1 MFTEAQNF
9 SLVQTELDEVFRQ
22 NYEATLPP
30 SYATAM
36 TAEIFK
42 VTDTT
47 HAAYIG
53 TIHKGPGLFSKIGE
67 VQAVPSYV
75 AKVANKWTVTIADF
89 AEGIEV
95 SKNLFD
101 DDIHG
106 EWQAQVADL
115 AIMARRTQD
124 ANAFKIFRGAFTTTL
139 TADGSAFIGSH
150 TLIGGGTTNNEIVTA
165 DVSGASST
173 ALTTAAFNVAMRRL
187 AEMKSQSGVPL
198 QCVGNVLLVPPALY
212 QVARQIAA
220 SALVPENG
228 NNAVN
233 VFSMDYSV
241 KVYQSVWLGTAGSD
255 ATTTGSDTAWFLM
268 DSARHA
274 VRRFV
279 RQGVQTAL
287 RDWTMSNNRT
297 YYYQANFREEVFVPD
312 YIGVVGAKG
321 TTA

>member
-36 TAEIFK
+36 TSEIFK

-53 TIHKGPGLFSKIGE
+53 TIHKGPGLFSKISE

-101 DDIHG
+101 DDLHG
-106 EWQAQVADL
+106 EWQAQVSEL

-124 ANAFKIFRGAFTTTL
+124 FNAFKIFRGAFTTTL
-139 TADGSAFIGSH
+139 TADGSAFMGTH
-150 TLIGGGTTNNEIVTA
+150 TLIGGGTTSNRILAA
-165 DVSGASST
+165 DVGTATT
-173 ALTTAAFNVAMRRL
+173 ALTTSSFNIAMKRL
-187 AEMKSQSGVPL
+187 AEMKSQAGIPL
-198 QCVGNVLLVPPALY
+198 QCVGDTLLVPPALY
-212 QVARQIAA
+212 VTARQIAI
-220 SALVPENG
+220 SSLVPENG

-233 VFSMDYSV
+233 VFTVDYAV
-241 KVYQSVWLGTAGSD
+241 KVYQSVFLGTASPDGL
-255 ATTTGSDTAWFLM
+255 GSDTAWFLL
-268 DSARHA
+268 DSSRHA
-274 VRRFV
+274 IRRFV

-287 RDWTMSNNRT
+287 RPWEMSNNRT

-312 YIGVVGAKG
+312 YVGAVG
-321 TTA
+321 ATGDTA

>member
-22 NYEATLPP
+22 NYEASLPP

-53 TIHKGPGLFSKIGE
+53 TIHKGPGLYPKIGE
-67 VQAVPSYV
+67 VQTVPTYT

-89 AEGIEV
+89 SEGIEI
-95 SKNLFD
+95 SKDLFD
-101 DDIHG
+101 DDMHG
-106 EWQAQVADL
+106 EWQSQVMEL

-124 ANAFKIFRGAFTTTL
+124 FNAFKLFRGAFTTTL
-139 TADGSAFIGSH
+139 TADGSAWIGAH
-150 TLIGGGTTNNEIVTA
+150 TLIGGGTTNNEITA
-165 DVSGASST
+165 ANVGAATS
-173 ALTTAAFNVAMRRL
+173 ALTTSAFNVAMKRL
-187 AEMKSQSGVPL
+187 AEVKSQSGVPL
-198 QCVGNVLLVPPALY
+198 QCVGDCLVVPPALY
-212 QVARQIAA
+212 TVARQIAV

-233 VFSMDYSV
+233 VFSMDYAV
-241 KVYQSVWLGTAGSD
+241 RVYQSVWLGTASPDGL
-255 ATTTGSDTAWFLM
+255 GSDTAWFLL
-268 DSARHA
+268 DSKRHA

-279 RQGVQTAL
+279 RAGIVTNL
-287 RDWTMSNNRT
+287 RDWGFSNNRT
-297 YYYQANFREEVFVPD
+297 YFYQANFREEVFVPD
-312 YIGVVGAKG
+312 YVGSVGAKG

>member
-1 MFTEAQNF
+1 MFKQ
-9 SLVQTELDEVFRQ
+9 S
-22 NYEATLPP
+22 YEMTVPP

-36 TAEIFK
+36 TGEIFK

-67 VQAVPSYV
+67 VQSIPSYV

-89 AEGIEV
+89 AEGIDI

-106 EWQAQVADL
+106 EWENQVSDF

-124 ANAFKIFRGAFTTTL
+124 YNAFKIFRGAFTTTL

-150 TLIGGGTTNNEIVTA
+150 TLIGGGTTNNEVVTA
-165 DVSGASST
+165 DVSGASTT
-173 ALTTAAFNVAMRRL
+173 ALTTSSFNVAMQRL
-187 AEMKSQSGVPL
+187 ATMKSQAGVPL
-198 QCVGNVLLVPPALY
+198 QCVGDVLLVPPTLY
-212 QVARQIAA
+212 TTARQIAA

-233 VFSMDYSV
+233 VFSMDYAV
-241 KVYQSVWLGTAGSD
+241 KVFQSVWLGTASPDGL
-255 ATTTGSDTAWFLM
+255 GSDTAWFLL
-268 DSARHA
+268 DSARHV

-279 RQGVQTAL
+279 RQGIITSL

>member
-9 SLVQTELDEVFRQ
+9 SLVQTELDEVFKQ
-22 NYEATLPP
+22 SYEASMPP

-36 TAEIFK
+36 TAEVFK
-42 VTDTT
+42 PQDTN

-75 AKVANKWTVTIADF
+75 AKVANKWTVTISDF
-89 AEGIEV
+89 AEGIEI
-95 SKNLFD
+95 SKDLFD
-101 DDIHG
+101 DDIHN
-106 EWQAQVADL
+106 EWQNQVSDL

-124 ANAFKIFRGAFTTTL
+124 NNSFKIFRGAFTTTL
-139 TADGSAFIGSH
+139 CADAVAFISTAH
-150 TLIGGGTTNNEIVTA
+150 TLIGGGTTSNRVTA
-165 DVSGASST
+165 AAVGAATT
-173 ALTTAAFNVAMRRL
+173 ALTSSSLNIAMKLL

-198 QCVGNVLLVPPALY
+198 QCVGDILMVPPALY
-212 QVARQIAA
+212 VTARQVAI

-233 VFSMDYSV
+233 IFSNDYGI
-241 KVYQSVWLGTAGSD
+241 KVYQSVFMGSAAPD
-255 ATTTGSDTAWFLM
+255 GTGSDTAWFLL
-268 DSARHA
+268 DSKRHA
-274 VRRFV
+274 IRRFV

-287 RDWTMSNNRT
+287 RSWEMSNNRT

-312 YIGVVGAKG
+312 YVGAVG
-321 TTA
+321 ATGDTA

>member
-1 MFTEAQNF
+1 MFTETQNF

-22 NYEATLPP
+22 NYEASLPP

-36 TAEIFK
+36 TGEIFK

-106 EWQAQVADL
+106 EWQSQVADL

-124 ANAFKIFRGAFTTTL
+124 FNAFKIFRGAFSTTL
-139 TADGSAFIGSH
+139 TADGVSLVNAAH
-150 TLIGGGTTNNEIVTA
+150 VLIGGGTTSNQITA
-165 DVSGASST
+165 AVAGAATS
-173 ALTTAAFNVAMRRL
+173 ALTTSSFNSGMTLL
-187 AEMKSQSGVPL
+187 AQMKSQSNVPL
-198 QCVGNVLLVPPALY
+198 QCVGDTLLVPPALY
-212 QVARQIAA
+212 VTARQIAV

-233 VFSMDYSV
+233 VFSIDYSV
-241 KVYQSVWLGTAGSD
+241 KVYQSVYMGSASPD
-255 ATTTGSDTAWFLM
+255 GNGSDTAWFIL
-268 DSARHA
+268 DSKRHT

-279 RQGVQTAL
+279 RQGIQTAL
-287 RDWTMSNNRT
+287 RGWEMSNNRT
-297 YYYQANFREEVFVPD
+297 YYYQANFREEVFAPD
-312 YIGVVGAKG
+312 YIGLVGAKG
-321 TTA
+321 DTA

>member
-1 MFTEAQNF
+1 MNFTETQNF

-22 NYEATLPP
+22 NYDATLPP

-42 VTDTT
+42 VTNTT

-67 VQAVPSYV
+67 VQSIPSYI
-75 AKVANKWTVTIADF
+75 AKVANKWTVTISDF
-89 AEGIEV
+89 AEGIEI

-101 DDIHG
+101 DDMHG
-106 EWQAQVADL
+106 EWQAQVAEF

-124 ANAFKIFRGAFTTTL
+124 FNAFKLFRGAFTTTL

-150 TLIGGGTTNNEIVTA
+150 TLIGGGTTNNQIVAA
-165 DVSGASST
+165 DVGAATS
-173 ALTTAAFNVAMRRL
+173 ALTTSAFNIAMKRL
-187 AEMKSQSGVPL
+187 AEVKSQAGIPL
-198 QCVGNVLLVPPALY
+198 QCVGDCLLVPPALY
-212 QVARQIAA
+212 TTARQIAA
-220 SALVPENG
+220 SSLVPENG
-228 NNAVN
+228 NNAIN
-233 VFSMDYSV
+233 VFTVDYAV
-241 KVYQSVWLGTAGSD
+241 KVYQSVWLGTASPDGN
-255 ATTTGSDTAWFLM
+255 GSDTAWFLL

-279 RQGVQTAL
+279 RQGIITNL
-287 RDWTMSNNRT
+287 RDWGMSNNRT

-312 YIGVVGAKG
+312 YIGVVGALG

>member
-1 MFTEAQNF
+1 MFTEQQNF

-30 SYATAM
+30 QYATAM

-53 TIHKGPGLFSKIGE
+53 TIHKGPGLFTKIGE
-67 VQAVPSYV
+67 VSNVPSYI
-75 AKVANKWTVTIADF
+75 AKVGNKWTVTISDF
-89 AEGIEV
+89 AQGIEI
-95 SKNLFD
+95 SKDLFD

-106 EWQAQVADL
+106 EWQAQVAEL
-115 AIMARRTQD
+115 AVMARRTQD
-124 ANAFKIFRGAFTTTL
+124 YNAFGIFRGAFTTTL
-139 TADGSAFIGSH
+139 AADGAALIGAHTTLSGTTINNQILSADIGAASTVLTTSAFNIA
-150 TLIGGGTTNNEIVTA
+150 IK
-165 DVSGASST
+165 
-173 ALTTAAFNVAMRRL
+173 RL
-187 AEMKSQSGVPL
+187 AETKSQAGVPL
-198 QCVGNVLLVPPALY
+198 QCVGDVLLVPPALFAT
-212 QVARQIAA
+212 ARQIAI
-220 SALVPENG
+220 SALVPDNA

-241 KVYQSVWLGTAGSD
+241 KVFQSVFIGSGMG
-255 ATTTGSDTAWFLM
+255 GSDTAWFVM
-268 DSARHA
+268 DSQRHA

-287 RDWTMSNNRT
+287 RNWDMSNNRT
-297 YYYQANFREEVFVPD
+297 YYYQANFREEVFAPD
-312 YIGVVGAKG
+312 YIGLVGALG

>member
-1 MFTEAQNF
+1 MFTETQNF

-22 NYEATLPP
+22 NYEASLPP

-36 TAEIFK
+36 TGEIFK

-124 ANAFKIFRGAFTTTL
+124 FNAFKLFRGAFTTTL
-139 TADGSAFIGSH
+139 TADGVSFINAAH
-150 TLIGGGTTNNEIVTA
+150 TLIGGGTTSNRVTA
-165 DVSGASST
+165 ALAGTTTT
-173 ALTTAAFNVAMRRL
+173 ALTTGVFNTAMVLL
-187 AEMKSQSGVPL
+187 ANMKSQSNVPL
-198 QCVGNVLLVPPALY
+198 QCVGDTLLVPPPLF
-212 QVARQIAA
+212 VTARQIAV

-233 VFSMDYSV
+233 MFTMDYSI
-241 KVYQSVWLGTAGSD
+241 KVFQSVYLGTASPDGL
-255 ATTTGSDTAWFLM
+255 GSDTAWFVL
-268 DSARHA
+268 DSKRHA

-279 RQGVQTAL
+279 RQGVETAL

-297 YYYQANFREEVFVPD
+297 YYYQANFREEVYVPD
-312 YIGVVGAKG
+312 YIGVVGASG
-321 TTA
+321 DTV

>member
-67 VQAVPSYV
+67 TSNIPTFT
-75 AKVANKWTVTIADF
+75 AKVGNKWTVTIADF
-89 AEGIEV
+89 SEGIEI

-101 DDIHG
+101 DDLHG
-106 EWQAQVADL
+106 EWQSQVAEL

-124 ANAFKIFRGAFTTTL
+124 YNAFKIFRGAFTTTL
-139 TADGSAFIGSH
+139 SADGAA
-150 TLIGGGTTNNEIVTA
+150 LIGAHTTLSGIVTNNQILAA
-165 DVSGASST
+165 DVGAATS
-173 ALTTAAFNVAMRRL
+173 ALTTSAFNIAMKRL
-187 AEMKSQSGVPL
+187 AETKSQAGIPL
-198 QCVGNVLLVPPALY
+198 QCVGDVLLVPPALY
-212 QVARQIAA
+212 VGARQIAV

-233 VFSMDYSV
+233 VFTIDYGI
-241 KVYQSVWLGTAGSD
+241 KVYQSVWLGTASPDGL
-255 ATTTGSDTAWFLM
+255 GSDTAWFLM
-268 DSARHA
+268 DSKRHA

-279 RQGVQTAL
+279 RAGLITNL
-287 RDWTMSNNRT
+287 RDWGMSNNRT
-297 YYYQANFREEVFVPD
+297 YFYQANFREEVFAPD
-312 YIGVVGAKG
+312 YIGLVGALG
-321 TTA
+321 TSA

>member
-1 MFTEAQNF
+1 MFTEGQNF

-22 NYEATLPP
+22 NYEASLPP
-30 SYATAM
+30 SFATAM
-36 TAEIFK
+36 TGDIFK

-47 HAAYIG
+47 HASYIG

-89 AEGIEV
+89 AEGIDV

-101 DDIHG
+101 DDIHN

-124 ANAFKIFRGAFTTTL
+124 FNAFKLFRGGFGTTL
-139 TADGSAFIGSH
+139 TADGVAWFSTAH
-150 TLIGGGTTNNEIVTA
+150 TLIGGGTTSNRITA
-165 DVSGASST
+165 SVVGAATT
-173 ALTTAAFNVAMRRL
+173 ALTTTSFNVGMKLL
-187 AEMKSQSGVPL
+187 AEMKSQANVPL
-198 QCVGNVLLVPPALY
+198 QCVGDTLVVPPALY
-212 QVARQIAA
+212 VTARQIAV

-233 VFSMDYSV
+233 VFSMDYAV
-241 KVYQSVWLGTAGSD
+241 KVYQSVFLGTASPDGL
-255 ATTTGSDTAWFLM
+255 GSDTAWFLL
-268 DSARHA
+268 DSKRHA
-274 VRRFV
+274 IRRFV
-279 RQGVQTAL
+279 RQGVITAL

-312 YIGVVGAKG
+312 YVGSVGASG
-321 TTA
+321 DAT

>member
-1 MFTEAQNF
+1 
-9 SLVQTELDEVFRQ
+9 VFRQ

-67 VQAVPSYV
+67 VQSVPSYT
-75 AKVANKWTVTIADF
+75 AKVANKWTVTISDF
-89 AEGIEV
+89 AQGIEI

-101 DDIHG
+101 DDMHG
-106 EWQAQVADL
+106 EWQSQVAEL

-124 ANAFKIFRGAFTTTL
+124 YNAFKIFRNAFTTTL
-139 TADGSAFIGSH
+139 TADGAAFIGSH
-150 TLIGGGTTNNEIVTA
+150 TLIGGGTTNNQIVAA
-165 DVSGASST
+165 DVGASTT
-173 ALTTAAFNVAMRRL
+173 ALTTSAFNIAMKRL
-187 AEMKSQSGVPL
+187 AELKSQAGIPL
-198 QCVGNVLLVPPALY
+198 QCVGDCLLVPPALY
-212 QVARQIAA
+212 VTARQIAA

-233 VFSMDYSV
+233 VFSMDYAV
-241 KVYQSVWLGTAGSD
+241 KVYQSVWLGTASPDG
-255 ATTTGSDTAWFLM
+255 AGSDTAWFLL

-279 RQGVQTAL
+279 RQGVQTSL

-321 TTA
+321 DTT

>member
-1 MFTEAQNF
+1 MFTEQQNF

-53 TIHKGPGLFSKIGE
+53 TIHKGPGLFQKIGE
-67 VQAVPSYV
+67 VSNVPSYI
-75 AKVANKWTVTIADF
+75 AKVGNKWTVTISDF
-89 AEGIEV
+89 AQGIEI
-95 SKNLFD
+95 SKDLFD
-101 DDIHG
+101 DDIHA
-106 EWQAQVADL
+106 EWQSQVSEL

-124 ANAFKIFRGAFTTTL
+124 YNAFGIFRTAFTTTL
-139 TADGSAFIGSH
+139 AADGAALIGAHTTLSGTVINNQILAADIGAATTVLTTSAFNIA
-150 TLIGGGTTNNEIVTA
+150 VK
-165 DVSGASST
+165 
-173 ALTTAAFNVAMRRL
+173 RL
-187 AEMKSQSGVPL
+187 AETKSQAGVPL
-198 QCVGNVLLVPPALY
+198 QCVGDVILVPPALY
-212 QVARQIAA
+212 ATARQIAV
-220 SALVPENG
+220 SALVPDNA

-241 KVYQSVWLGTAGSD
+241 KVFQSVMIGAAMG
-255 ATTTGSDTAWFLM
+255 GSDTAWFVM
-268 DSARHA
+268 DSMRHA

-279 RQGVQTAL
+279 RQGVQTSL
-287 RDWTMSNNRT
+287 RNWDMSNNRT
-297 YYYQANFREEVFVPD
+297 YYYQANFREEVFAPD
-312 YIGVVGAKG
+312 YVGLVGALG

>member
-22 NYEATLPP
+22 NYEASLPP

-53 TIHKGPGLFSKIGE
+53 KVHKGPGLFSKIGE
-67 VQAVPSYV
+67 VQSVPSYV
-75 AKVANKWTVTIADF
+75 ASVANKWTVTISDF
-89 AEGIEV
+89 AEGIDV

-106 EWQAQVADL
+106 EWESQVSEL

-124 ANAFKIFRGAFTTTL
+124 FNAFKIFRGAFTTTL
-139 TADGSAFIGSH
+139 TADGVSFINAAH
-150 TLIGGGTTNNEIVTA
+150 VLIGGGTTSNQITA
-165 DVSGASST
+165 AVAGAATSV
-173 ALTTAAFNVAMRRL
+173 LTTSAFNQGMTLL
-187 AEMKSQSGVPL
+187 AQMKSQANVPL
-198 QCVGNVLLVPPALY
+198 QCVGDILLVPPALF
-212 QVARQIAA
+212 VTARQIAA

-228 NNAVN
+228 NNAIN
-233 VFSMDYSV
+233 VFTVDYAI
-241 KVYQSVWLGTAGSD
+241 KVYQSVFLGSASPDGL
-255 ATTTGSDTAWFLM
+255 GSDTAWFIL
-268 DSARHA
+268 DSKRHA

-279 RQGVQTAL
+279 RQGIETAL
-287 RDWTMSNNRT
+287 TPWQMSKNRT

-312 YIGVVGAKG
+312 YIGAVGALG
-321 TTA
+321 NAT

>member
-22 NYEATLPP
+22 NYEASLPP

-36 TAEIFK
+36 TADVFK
-42 VTDTT
+42 VTETT

-89 AEGIEV
+89 AEGIDV

-106 EWQAQVADL
+106 EWQSQVADL

-124 ANAFKIFRGAFTTTL
+124 FNAFKIFRGAFTTTL
-139 TADGSAFIGSH
+139 TADGVSFINTAH
-150 TLIGGGTTNNEIVTA
+150 TLIGGGTTSNRITA
-165 DVSGASST
+165 ASVGAATT
-173 ALTTAAFNVAMRRL
+173 ALTTSSFNTGMVLL
-187 AEMKSQSGVPL
+187 ASMKSQSNVPL
-198 QCVGNVLLVPPALY
+198 QCVGDTLVVPPALY
-212 QVARQIAA
+212 TTARQIAA

-241 KVYQSVWLGTAGSD
+241 KVYQSVFMGAASPDGL
-255 ATTTGSDTAWFLM
+255 GSDTAWFLL
-268 DSARHA
+268 DSKRHA
-274 VRRFV
+274 IRRFV
-279 RQGVQTAL
+279 RQGIVTAL
-287 RDWTMSNNRT
+287 RDWTASNNRT

-312 YIGVVGAKG
+312 YVGSVGASG
-321 TTA
+321 DAT

>member
-67 VQAVPSYV
+67 VQNVPTFV
-75 AKVANKWTVTIADF
+75 AKVGNKWTVTIADF
-89 AEGIEV
+89 SEGIEI

-101 DDIHG
+101 DDLHG
-106 EWQAQVADL
+106 EWQSQVAEL

-124 ANAFKIFRGAFTTTL
+124 FNAFKIFRGAFTTTL
-139 TADGSAFIGSH
+139 SADGSALVGAH
-150 TLIGGGTTNNEIVTA
+150 TTLSGGVTNNEITAA
-165 DVSGASST
+165 DVEAATS
-173 ALTTAAFNVAMRRL
+173 ALTTSAFNIAMKRL
-187 AEMKSQSGVPL
+187 AEVKSQAGIPL
-198 QCVGNVLLVPPALY
+198 QCVGDCLLVSPSLY
-212 QVARQIAA
+212 VTARQIAV
-220 SALVPENG
+220 SALVPETST
-228 NNAVN
+228 NAVN
-233 VFSMDYSV
+233 VFTVDYGI
-241 KVYQSVWLGTAGSD
+241 KVYQSVWLGTASPDGL
-255 ATTTGSDTAWFLM
+255 GSDTAWFLL
-268 DSARHA
+268 DSKRHA

-279 RQGVQTAL
+279 RAGLITNL
-287 RDWTMSNNRT
+287 RDWGMSNNRT
-297 YYYQANFREEVFVPD
+297 YFYQANFREEVYAPD
-312 YIGVVGAKG
+312 YIGLVGAKG
-321 TTA
+321 TA

>member
-22 NYEATLPP
+22 SYESSLPP

-36 TAEIFK
+36 TAAVFK

-75 AKVANKWTVTIADF
+75 AKVANKWTVTISDF

-106 EWQAQVADL
+106 EWQAQVAEF

-124 ANAFKIFRGAFTTTL
+124 FNAFKIFRGAFSTTL
-139 TADGSAFIGSH
+139 TADGVSLVNTAH
-150 TLIGGGTTNNEIVTA
+150 TLIGGGTTSNRVTA
-165 DVSGASST
+165 ASVGAATT
-173 ALTTAAFNVAMRRL
+173 ALTTSSFNIAMKLL
-187 AEMKSQSGVPL
+187 AEMKSQANVPL
-198 QCVGNVLLVPPALY
+198 QCVGDTLLVPPALY
-212 QVARQIAA
+212 ITGRQIAV

-241 KVYQSVWLGTAGSD
+241 KVYQSVFMGSASPD
-255 ATTTGSDTAWFLM
+255 GLGSDTAWFLL
-268 DSARHA
+268 DSSRHA
-274 VRRFV
+274 IRRFV
-279 RQGVQTAL
+279 RQGVQTSL

-297 YYYQANFREEVFVPD
+297 YYYQANFREEVFAPD
-312 YIGVVGAKG
+312 YAGCVGASG
-321 TTA
+321 DAT

>member
-9 SLVQTELDEVFRQ
+9 SLAQTELDEVFRQ
-22 NYEATLPP
+22 NYEASTPP

-36 TAEIFK
+36 TASIFK

-89 AEGIEV
+89 AEGIEI

-101 DDIHG
+101 DDLHA
-106 EWQAQVADL
+106 EWSAQVAEL

-124 ANAFKIFRGAFTTTL
+124 FNAFKIFRGAFSTTL
-139 TADGSAFIGSH
+139 TADGAVFIGAH
-150 TLIGGGTTNNEIVTA
+150 TLIGGGTQNNEVVTA
-165 DVSGASST
+165 DVAGAATTS
-173 ALTTAAFNVAMRRL
+173 LTTSSFNVAMVRL
-187 AEMKSQSGVPL
+187 AQMKSQSSVPL
-198 QCVGNVLLVPPALY
+198 QCVGDTLLVPPSIY
-212 QVARQIAA
+212 ITARQIAM

-233 VFSMDYSV
+233 VFSMDYAV
-241 KVYQSVWLGTAGSD
+241 KVYQSVFLGTASPDG
-255 ATTTGSDTAWFLM
+255 AGSDTAWFLL
-268 DSARHA
+268 DSGRHA
-274 VRRFV
+274 IRRFV
-279 RQGVQTAL
+279 RQGIVTSL
-287 RDWTMSNNRT
+287 RDWSLSNNRT
-297 YYYQANFREEVFVPD
+297 YYYQANFREEVYVPD
-312 YIGVVGAKG
+312 YVGVVGAKG

>member
-9 SLVQTELDEVFRQ
+9 SLVQTELDEVFVQ
-22 NYEATLPP
+22 SYDVTTPP

-42 VTDTT
+42 VTNTT

-67 VQAVPSYV
+67 VQNVPSYV
-75 AKVANKWTVTIADF
+75 AKVGNKWTVTISDF
-89 AEGIEV
+89 AEGIEI

-106 EWQAQVADL
+106 EWQNQVQEF

-124 ANAFKIFRGAFTTTL
+124 YNAFKLFRGAFTTTL
-139 TADGSAFIGSH
+139 TADGQAFISAGHVTLNGQTVSNLITAANIGAATSALSTSAFNI
-150 TLIGGGTTNNEIVTA
+150 
-165 DVSGASST
+165 
-173 ALTTAAFNVAMRRL
+173 AMKRL
-187 AEMKSQSGVPL
+187 AEVVSQAGVPM
-198 QCVGNVLLVPPALY
+198 QCVGDTLLVPPALY
-212 QVARQIAA
+212 TTARQIAA

-233 VFSMDYSV
+233 VFTMDYTV
-241 KVYQSVWLGTAGSD
+241 KVYQSVWIGTASPDGL
-255 ATTTGSDTAWFLM
+255 GSDTAWFLM
-268 DSARHA
+268 DSKRHA
-274 VRRFV
+274 IRRFV

-287 RDWTMSNNRT
+287 RPWEMSNNRT
-297 YYYQANFREEVFVPD
+297 YFYQANFREEVYVPD
-312 YIGVVGAKG
+312 YIGVVGATG
-321 TTA
+321 L

>member
-1 MFTEAQNF
+1 MFTETQNF
-9 SLVQTELDEVFRQ
+9 SLVQTELDTIFVQ
-22 NYEATLPP
+22 SYEETVPP

-36 TAEIFK
+36 TGEIFR
-42 VTDTT
+42 VVDTT

-67 VQAVPSYV
+67 VQAVPSYS

-89 AEGIEV
+89 AEGIDI

-106 EWQAQVADL
+106 EYENQVREF

-124 ANAFKIFRGAFTTTL
+124 FNAFKIFRGAFTTTL
-139 TADGSAFIGSH
+139 SADGSALIGSH
-150 TLIGGGTTNNEIVTA
+150 TLIGGGTTNNQILTA
-165 DVSGASST
+165 DITGASNT
-173 ALTTAAFNVAMRRL
+173 TLTTTAFNIAMKRL
-187 AEMKSQSGVPL
+187 AEMKSQAGVPL
-198 QCVGNVLLVPPALY
+198 QCVGDTLLVPPALY
-212 QVARQIAA
+212 ITARQIAV

-233 VFSMDYSV
+233 VFSLDYGV
-241 KVYQSVWLGTAGSD
+241 KVYQSVWLGTASPDGL
-255 ATTTGSDTAWFLM
+255 GSDTAWYLL
-268 DSARHA
+268 DSKRHA
-274 VRRFV
+274 IRRYV
-279 RQGVQTAL
+279 RQGIVTSL

-297 YYYQANFREEVFVPD
+297 YYYQANFREEVFASD
-312 YIGVVGAKG
+312 YIGLVGALG

>member
-22 NYEATLPP
+22 NYEASLPP

-53 TIHKGPGLFSKIGE
+53 KVHKGPGLFTKIGE
-67 VQAVPSYV
+67 VQSVPSYV
-75 AKVANKWTVTIADF
+75 ATVANKWTVTISDF
-89 AEGIEV
+89 AEGIDI

-101 DDIHG
+101 DDMHS
-106 EWQAQVADL
+106 EYESQVSEL

-124 ANAFKIFRGAFTTTL
+124 FNAFRLFRGAFTTTL
-139 TADGSAFIGSH
+139 TADGVSFINTAH
-150 TLIGGGTTNNEIVTA
+150 PLIGGGTTSNRITA
-165 DVSGASST
+165 ALAGAATS
-173 ALTTAAFNVAMRRL
+173 ALTTSSFNVGTQLL
-187 AEMKSQSGVPL
+187 ANMKSQANVPL
-198 QCVGNVLLVPPALY
+198 QCVADTLLVPPALY
-212 QVARQIAA
+212 VTARQIAA

-233 VFSMDYSV
+233 VFTLDYSI
-241 KVYQSVWLGTAGSD
+241 KVYQSVFLGTASPDGL
-255 ATTTGSDTAWFLM
+255 GSDTAYFIL
-268 DSARHA
+268 DSKRHA

-279 RQGVQTAL
+279 RQGIITAL
-287 RDWTMSNNRT
+287 TPWQNSKNRT

-312 YIGVVGAKG
+312 YVGAVG
-321 TTA
+321 ASGDAT